1 MAAWPGFRPRL
12 LDSLDGYNGSRLG
25 TDVVAGITVG
35 ILALPLA
42 MAFAIASGMSPASGI
57 VTAIVAGLIVSIFGG
72 SRVQIGGPTGAF
84 IVIVYGIVMQYGVA
98 NLLIC
103 TMMAG
108 VMLLAMGLARLG
120 TWIRFIP
127 ISVISGFTKGIAVLI
142 LLSQVK
148 EFLGLEIE
156 ALPAEFFG
164 KIEALWAGLPTFNPQ
179 SVMLGVACVILIVL
193 WPKRWRIVPSPVIAL
208 VAGTAVAAALGLDVE
223 TIGSRFGG
231 IPSGLPPF
239 AVPTVSFAELGPL
252 IAPAFTIAL
261 LGAIES
267 LLSATVA
274 DNMIDDRHDPNQ
286 ELIAQGLA
294 NLAAPLFGGFCAT
307 GAIARTSTNVR
318 MGGRT
323 PIAGIVHALTLLAV
337 VLVAA
342 PAARYIPLTVLSA
355 ILLVVAWNMGEW
367 GEFKHL
373 RRYRFNYQ
381 AVLLATFVL
390 TVIFDLTVAVQA
402 GLVLAAVFF
411 ITRISG
417 LTQVRELALPVEG
430 KVAGATS
437 GAVAGGQAGGG
448 DASDA
453 RADSAAGAAGM
464 RTTMPANPVRAYEV
478 FGSLFFGAANKIEPL
493 LALAEPTHPARVIV
507 LDMQKLISVD
517 TTGLDM
523 LSTLQRKLVRNG
535 KRLLIA
541 GANAQPRSLFERSGF
556 AATLGAENLC
566 DDLATALA
574 RAAAPAYAP
583 ASASAPAPAP
593 TASRSSD

>member
-1 MAAWPGFRPRL
+1 MAAWTRFHPKL
-12 LDSLDGYNGSRLG
+12 LDSLDGYNGSRFG
-25 TDVVAGITVG
+25 TDLIAGITVG

-57 VTAIVAGLIVSIFGG
+57 VTAIIAGLVISVFGG

-84 IVIVYGIVMQYGVA
+84 IVIVYGIVVQYGVA

-156 ALPAEFFG
+156 ALPAEFFA
-164 KIEALWAGLPTFNPQ
+164 KMQALWAGLPTFNPH
-179 SVMLGVACVILIVL
+179 SVMLGVACVILIVV

-231 IPSGLPPF
+231 IPSGLPSF
-239 AVPTVSFAELGPL
+239 ALPTVSFAELGPL
-252 IAPAFTIAL
+252 LAPAFTIAL

-294 NLAAPLFGGFCAT
+294 NVAAPLFGGFCAT

-323 PIAGIVHALTLLAV
+323 PVAGIVHALTLLLV

-367 GEFKHL
+367 GEFRHL

-417 LTQVRELALPVEG
+417 LTQVREV
-430 KVAGATS
+430 V
-437 GAVAGGQAGGG
+437 
-448 DASDA
+448 
-453 RADSAAGAAGM
+453 GAAVGVDPS
-464 RTTMPANPVRAYEV
+464 TTATQAETRPVRVYEV

-493 LALAEPTHPARVIV
+493 LALAEPSHPARVIV
-507 LDMQKLISVD
+507 LDMQKLINVD

-523 LSTLQRKLVRNG
+523 LSTLQRKLERNG
-535 KRLLIA
+535 KRLFIA

-556 AATLGAENLC
+556 AATLGAEHFFE
-566 DDLATALA
+566 DVASA
-574 RAAAPAYAP
+574 RRRADASSDGAPATGTP
-583 ASASAPAPAP
+583 GPP
-593 TASRSSD
+593 

>member
-1 MAAWPGFRPRL
+1 MAAWPGLRPRL
-12 LDSLDGYNGSRLG
+12 LDSLDGYDRSRLG

-35 ILALPLA
+35 VLALPLA

-57 VTAIVAGLIVSIFGG
+57 VTAIVAGLIISIFGG

-84 IVIVYGIVMQYGVA
+84 IVIVYGIVVQYGVA

-148 EFLGLEIE
+148 EFLGLEIA

-164 KIEALWAGLPTFNPQ
+164 KIQALWAGLPTLNLQ
-179 SVMLGVACVILIVL
+179 SVLLGVACVILIVL
-193 WPKRWRIVPSPVIAL
+193 WPRRWRIVPSPVAAL
-208 VAGTAVAAALGLDVE
+208 VVGTGLAAALGLDVE
-223 TIGSRFGG
+223 TIGSRFGD
-231 IPSGLPPF
+231 IPSGLPPL
-239 AVPTVSFAELGPL
+239 AMPAISVSELGPL

-294 NLAAPLFGGFCAT
+294 NVAAPLFGGFCAT

-318 MGGRT
+318 MGARS
-323 PIAGIVHALTLLAV
+323 PVAGIVHALTLLAV

-342 PAARYIPLTVLSA
+342 PAARHVPLTVLSA

-367 GEFKHL
+367 GEFRHL

-390 TVIFDLTVAVQA
+390 TVVFDLTVAVQA

-411 ITRISG
+411 ITRMSG
-417 LTQVRELALPVEG
+417 LTQVREVPLPAPEPEP
-430 KVAGATS
+430 
-437 GAVAGGQAGGG
+437 
-448 DASDA
+448 
-453 RADSAAGAAGM
+453 
-464 RTTMPANPVRAYEV
+464 MPAGPEADNTSAMLRPVWVYEV

-493 LALAEPTHPARVIV
+493 LALAEPTHPAQVVV
-507 LDMQKLISVD
+507 LDMHKMINID

-523 LSTLQRKLVRNG
+523 LSTLQRKLARNG
-535 KRLLIA
+535 KRLFIA
-541 GANAQPRSLFERSGF
+541 GANAQPLSLFARSGF
-556 AATLGAENLC
+556 LEVLGERNVCASVAE
-566 DDLATALA
+566 ALA
-574 RAAAPAYAP
+574 RQRIEPG
-583 ASASAPAPAP
+583 
-593 TASRSSD
+593 DQ

>member
-1 MAAWPGFRPRL
+1 MAAWTRFRPKL
-12 LDSLDGYNGSRLG
+12 LDSLGGYDRSRFG
-25 TDVVAGITVG
+25 TDVIAGITVG

-42 MAFAIASGMSPASGI
+42 MAFAIASGMSPAAGI
-57 VTAIVAGLIVSIFGG
+57 VTAIIAGLVISVFGG

-84 IVIVYGIVMQYGVA
+84 IVIVYGIVVQYGIA

-148 EFLGLEIE
+148 EFLGLQIE

-164 KIEALWAGLPTFNPQ
+164 KIEALWAGLPTVNPH
-179 SVMLGVACVILIVL
+179 SVMLGAACVLLIVV
-193 WPKRWRIVPSPVIAL
+193 WPKRWRIVPSPVVAL
-208 VAGTAVAAALGLDVE
+208 VAGTAVAAALSLDVE

-239 AVPTVSFAELGPL
+239 ALPTVSFAELGPL
-252 IAPAFTIAL
+252 FAPAFTIAL

-286 ELIAQGLA
+286 ELIAQGMA
-294 NLAAPLFGGFCAT
+294 NIAAPLFGGFCAT

-323 PIAGIVHALTLLAV
+323 PVAGIVHSLTLLLV
-337 VLVAA
+337 VLLAA

-355 ILLVVAWNMGEW
+355 ILLVVAWKMGEW
-367 GEFKHL
+367 GEFRHL

-411 ITRISG
+411 ITRMSG
-417 LTQVRELALPVEG
+417 LTQVREVEVPG
-430 KVAGATS
+430 AG
-437 GAVAGGQAGGG
+437 
-448 DASDA
+448 DD
-453 RADSAAGAAGM
+453 R
-464 RTTMPANPVRAYEV
+464 PVRVYEV

-493 LALAEPTHPARVIV
+493 LALAEPAHAAKVIV
-507 LDMQKLISVD
+507 LDMQKVINVD

-523 LSTLQRKLVRNG
+523 LSTLQRKLARNG
-535 KRLLIA
+535 KRLFIA
-541 GANAQPRSLFERSGF
+541 GANAQPLSLFSRSGF
-556 AATLGAENLC
+556 VDVLGAEHLC
-566 DDLATALA
+566 ADLATALL
-574 RAAAPAYAP
+574 RAGGP
-583 ASASAPAPAP
+583 ASPAG
-593 TASRSSD
+593 TH

>member
-1 MAAWPGFRPRL
+1 MAAWPGLRPRL
-12 LDSLDGYNGSRLG
+12 LDSLDGYDRSRLG
-25 TDVVAGITVG
+25 TDVLAGITVG
-35 ILALPLA
+35 VLALPLA

-57 VTAIVAGLIVSIFGG
+57 VTAIVAGLIISIFGG

-84 IVIVYGIVMQYGVA
+84 IVIVYGIVVQYGVA

-148 EFLGLEIE
+148 EFLGLEIA

-164 KIEALWAGLPTFNPQ
+164 KIDALWAGLPTINPQ
-179 SVMLGVACVILIVL
+179 SVMLGVGCVILIVL
-193 WPKRWRIVPSPVIAL
+193 WPRRWRGVPSPVAAL
-208 VAGTAVAAALGLDVE
+208 VVGTGLAAALGLDVE
-223 TIGSRFGG
+223 TIGSRFGD
-231 IPSGLPPF
+231 IPSGLPPLAIP
-239 AVPTVSFAELGPL
+239 AVSLSQLGPL

-294 NLAAPLFGGFCAT
+294 NMAAPLFGGFCAT

-318 MGGRT
+318 MGART

-355 ILLVVAWNMGEW
+355 ILLVVAWNMAEW
-367 GEFKHL
+367 GEFRHL

-411 ITRISG
+411 ITRMSG
-417 LTQVRELALPVEG
+417 LTQVREIALP
-430 KVAGATS
+430 APDA
-437 GAVAGGQAGGG
+437 AQAGPGT
-448 DASDA
+448 DTASEVL
-453 RADSAAGAAGM
+453 R
-464 RTTMPANPVRAYEV
+464 PVRVYEV

-493 LALAEPTHPARVIV
+493 LALAEPAHPARVVV
-507 LDMQKLISVD
+507 LDMQKLINID

-523 LSTLQRKLVRNG
+523 LSTLQRKLARNG
-535 KRLLIA
+535 KRLFIA
-541 GANAQPRSLFERSGF
+541 GANAQPLSLFARSGF
-556 AATLGAENLC
+556 VEVLGEQNLC
-566 DDLATALA
+566 ANVAEVIGRLRTEPRDQ
-574 RAAAPAYAP
+574 
-583 ASASAPAPAP
+583 
-593 TASRSSD
+593 

>member
-1 MAAWPGFRPRL
+1 MSAWTRFRPKL
-12 LDSLDGYNGSRLG
+12 LDSLGGYGGSRLG
-25 TDVVAGITVG
+25 TDVIAGITVG

-57 VTAIVAGLIVSIFGG
+57 VTAIIAGLVISVFGG

-84 IVIVYGIVMQYGVA
+84 IVIVYGIVVQYGIA

-148 EFLGLEIE
+148 EFLGLQIE

-164 KIEALWAGLPTFNPQ
+164 KVEALWAGLPTINPH
-179 SVMLGVACVILIVL
+179 SVMLGVACVLLIVL
-193 WPKRWRIVPSPVIAL
+193 WPKRWRIVPSPVVAL
-208 VAGTAVAAALGLDVE
+208 VAGTVAAVALGLDVE

-239 AVPTVSFAELGPL
+239 ALPTVSFAELGPL
-252 IAPAFTIAL
+252 FAPAFTIAL
-261 LGAIES
+261 LCAIES

-323 PIAGIVHALTLLAV
+323 PVAGIVHAFTLLAV

-342 PAARYIPLTVLSA
+342 PAARFIPLTVLSA
-355 ILLVVAWNMGEW
+355 ILLVVAWKMGEW
-367 GEFKHL
+367 GELRQL

-381 AVLLATFVL
+381 AVLIATFVL
-390 TVIFDLTVAVQA
+390 TVVFDLTVAVQA
-402 GLVLAAVFF
+402 GLVLAAIFF
-411 ITRISG
+411 ITRMSG
-417 LTQVRELALPVEG
+417 LTRLREVELP
-430 KVAGATS
+430 A
-437 GAVAGGQAGGG
+437 
-448 DASDA
+448 
-453 RADSAAGAAGM
+453 SAAGLPAGE
-464 RTTMPANPVRAYEV
+464 VRVYEV
-478 FGSLFFGAANKIEPL
+478 FGSLFFGSANKIEPL
-493 LALAEPTHPARVIV
+493 FALAEPGEPVKVVV
-507 LDMQKLISVD
+507 LDLQKLINID

-523 LSTLQRKLVRNG
+523 LATLQRKLARNG
-535 KRLLIA
+535 KRLMIVS
-541 GANAQPRSLFERSGF
+541 ANEQPRSLFARSGF
-556 AATLGAENLC
+556 AAALGEANLC
-566 DDLATALA
+566 ETLAEALE
-574 RAAAPAYAP
+574 RAMPGRVHGA
-583 ASASAPAPAP
+583 
-593 TASRSSD
+593 